1 MACRIEDK
9 KIINDAV
16 CLYVPCLPLVFV
28 LWVGNVRGWGSGRM
42 DLAVRSL
49 PCHVLCCRSIVE
61 GCWWRLDNLDALACF
76 CVTLRASLH
85 RLCGRE
91 VRIHEPPVQFSG
103 FVAGDETGVGVRTLQ
118 KETFCRT
125 AKMFDLSLEG
135 LQGWWQSAEDL

>member
-1 MACRIEDK
+1 MSPTGLCALGRECTRLGIRED
-9 KIINDAV
+9 
-16 CLYVPCLPLVFV
+16 
-28 LWVGNVRGWGSGRM
+28 GSGSP
-42 DLAVRSL
+42 LS

-91 VRIHEPPVQFSG
+91 LRIHEPPVQFSG